1 MATTTSTAAIAIPAA
16 APVDKP
22 DLDDAA
28 AEAAALVL
36 PDAAPVA
43 VAVVPG
49 SKPFG
54 AVVSSVPFFKSA
66 RMYVGIVRLNLKFA
80 Y

>member
-1 MATTTSTAAIAIPAA
+1 MATTTSTAVIAIPAA

-22 DLDDAA
+22 DLDDAV
-28 AEAAALVL
+28 AEVVAPVL
-36 PDAAPVA
+36 PDTAPVA

-49 SKPFG
+49 SNPLG
-54 AVVSSVPFFKSA
+54 AVVPSDPFFKSA
-66 RMYVGIVRLNLKFA
+66 RTYAGIVRLNLKFA